1 MSALLDL
8 NIALFRVI
16 GAGHQPDARL
26 LWFAGGIAEDS
37 AWLCVALLGWA
48 AWRQPAQRFYLL
60 GTLLA
65 AAAASLLAH
74 VLAEAIGMPRPFVMG
89 LSPAHIEHGV
99 RGSLPSAHAT
109 VMFTI
114 GLVLCLRPALRRIG
128 LAILA
133 IALVTGWARVY
144 VGVHFPLDIVAG
156 LLLAGVIA
164 AAFRGL
170 EELLQRF
177 VPMATRG
184 RPRS

>member
-8 NIALFRVI
+8 NIALFRVL

-109 VMFTI
+109 VMFTV
-114 GLVLCLRPALRRIG
+114 GLVFCLRAAQSTVPPLKLGARTHDANPRDPLTSGAFVVPGTVGAESRAGNGGRMVRRESG
-128 LAILA
+128 GA
-133 IALVTGWARVY
+133 
-144 VGVHFPLDIVAG
+144 
-156 LLLAGVIA
+156 
-164 AAFRGL
+164 
-170 EELLQRF
+170 
-177 VPMATRG
+177 
-184 RPRS
+184 